1 MSDLFAGTSFERAMP
16 AEERRRWGRF
26 YTAPSGVDLVL
37 QLCLRH
43 ASDHVLDPSC
53 GAGVFLA
60 RAAAFKQ
67 RLDPTR
73 DVKAVA
79 DELWGVEVD
88 GDAVAEATQNLQS
101 QGLAAHVVHA
111 DFFSLDPAGWPT
123 FDCVVGNPP
132 YTRQEWMREL
142 APGGDKSVLISRAL
156 GSSARLTQRASLH
169 AYFFVHAARFLRES

>member
-1 MSDLFAGTSFERAMP
+1 MSDLFAGTTFERAMP
-16 AEERRRWGRF
+16 ATERRRWGRF

-43 ASDHVLDPSC
+43 ASDRVLDPSC

-73 DVKAVA
+73 DVKVID
-79 DELWGVEVD
+79 DELWGGGVEVVR
-88 GDAVAEATQNLQS
+88 DAVEEAAQNLQA
-101 QGLAAHVVHA
+101 QGLAAHIVHA
-111 DFFSLDPAGWPT
+111 DFFTLDPADLPM

-132 YTRQEWMREL
+132 
-142 APGGDKSVLISRAL
+142 
-156 GSSARLTQRASLH
+156 
-169 AYFFVHAARFLRES
+169 